1 MTLNDTKKI
10 VSVGPFTNRIRIF
23 NLKKPKFIT
32 QNVWIGGN
40 TRGDVWI
47 RGVTR

>member
-23 NLKKPKFIT
+23 NFLKKTKFIT
-32 QNVWIGGN
+32 QNVWVGGN
-40 TRGDVWI
+40 TRGDAN
-47 RGVTR
+47 